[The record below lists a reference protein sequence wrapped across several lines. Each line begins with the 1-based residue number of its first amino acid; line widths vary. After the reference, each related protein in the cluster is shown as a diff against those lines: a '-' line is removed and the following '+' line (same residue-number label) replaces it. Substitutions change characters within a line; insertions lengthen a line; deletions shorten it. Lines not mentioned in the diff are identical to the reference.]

1 MRPRVKP
8 ALRRVNRGGR
18 TLQFGVHPLRA
29 VVLADVEPTVREVI
43 DGLDGTATMRDV
55 VERARRHGL
64 SEADVHELVGLLARC
79 GALDDASIRPDAI
92 SGLSLAERDRLAPD
106 LDEISLLRGTADGGQ
121 GVMRRRRSAHIR
133 VYGAGRVGTQVVT
146 LLAAAG
152 VGHLCVVDPGT
163 ARRRDLAP
171 GGLGWEQVGGR
182 RDEGAVELARRVAPG
197 VNAWSGREAAQL
209 GDGARRPDLVV
220 LAPVEPLDAVLARE
234 LTELGV
240 PHLLAAASEGVG
252 TVGPLV
258 VPGRTACLACL
269 DLVRR
274 DRDPGWPL
282 VTASAGGFPAGEI
295 ACGTVLSA
303 LVAAYTSGHALAF
316 ADGRES
322 RVIGASFDVLP
333 DWRWRRRSWNPHPH
347 CECCRNER
355 GSRRMVA

>member
-1 MRPRVKP
+1 
-8 ALRRVNRGGR
+8 
-18 TLQFGVHPLRA
+18 
-29 VVLADVEPTVREVI
+29 
-43 DGLDGTATMRDV
+43 
-55 VERARRHGL
+55 
-64 SEADVHELVGLLARC
+64 
-79 GALDDASIRPDAI
+79 
-92 SGLSLAERDRLAPD
+92 
-106 LDEISLLRGTADGGQ
+106 
-121 GVMRRRRSAHIR
+121 
-133 VYGAGRVGTQVVT
+133 VYGAGRVGAQVVT

-171 GGLGWEQVGGR
+171 GGLGWEQVGRR
-182 RDEGAVELARRVAPG
+182 RDEGAVEVARRVAPG
-197 VNAWSGREAAQL
+197 VNAWPGREAAQL

-220 LAPVEPLDAVLARE
+220 LAPVGPLDGVLVRE
-234 LTELGV
+234 LTGLGI

-252 TVGPLV
+252 SVGPLV
-258 VPGRTACLACL
+258 VPGRTACLGCL

-274 DRDPGWPL
+274 DRDPEWPL

-322 RVIGASFDVLP
+322 RVIGASLDVLP

-347 CECCRNER
+347 CDCCRKER